1 MATLNEKNVGRKMV
15 KIAPSLLS
23 ADFNNLEHEISRV
36 QDAGADILH
45 LDIMDGHFVPNLTFG
60 LPVIKQIKSL
70 AKIPVD
76 VHLMVTNPEKYLEI
90 LGDWAIEYVS
100 FHQETVFHLHRQVH
114 VLKEKNIKAGIALN
128 PATPVETIY
137 DLTPDLDFVLIMSVN
152 PGFGGQKFLPLV
164 YEKIRKL
171 RKIADEKNPALLIEV
186 DGGINNIIAPELVK
200 TGTDILVAGSYIFGQ
215 KDYQKQIQSLRQ

>member
-1 MATLNEKNVGRKMV
+1 MV

-23 ADFNNLEHEISRV
+23 ADFTNLEHEISRV

-60 LPVIKQIKSL
+60 MPIIRQIKSV

-76 VHLMVTNPEKYLEI
+76 VHLMVTNPQNYLEI
-90 LGDWAIEYVS
+90 LGDWKIDYVS

-114 VLKEKNIKAGIALN
+114 VLKEKNVKAGIALN

-137 DLTPDLDFVLIMSVN
+137 DLIPDLDFVLIMSVN
-152 PGFGGQKFLPLV
+152 PGFGGQKFLTLV

-200 TGTDILVAGSYIFGQ
+200 AGTDILVAGSYIFGQ
-215 KDYQKQIQSLRQ
+215 NDYQKQIQSLRQ

>member
-1 MATLNEKNVGRKMV
+1 MV

-23 ADFNNLEHEISRV
+23 ADFKNLEHEISRV

-60 LPVIKQIKSL
+60 VPIIKQIKSM

-76 VHLMVTNPEKYLEI
+76 VHLMVTNPEKYLKI
-90 LGDWAIEYVS
+90 LGDWSIEYVS

-114 VLKEKNIKAGIALN
+114 VLKEKNVKAGIALN

-137 DLTPDLDFVLIMSVN
+137 DLIPDLDFVLIMSVN
-152 PGFGGQKFLPLV
+152 PGFGGQEFLTLV

-200 TGTDILVAGSYIFGQ
+200 AGTDILVAGSYIFGQ
-215 KDYQKQIQSLRQ
+215 NDYQKQIQSLRQ

>member
-1 MATLNEKNVGRKMV
+1 MI

-23 ADFNNLEHEISRV
+23 ADFTNLKSEISKI

-60 LPVIKQIKSL
+60 LPIIKQIQSV

-76 VHLMVTNPEKYLEI
+76 VHLMVTNPQNYLEI
-90 LGDWAIEYVS
+90 LGDWKIDYVS

-114 VLKEKNIKAGIALN
+114 VLKKKNVKAGIALN

-137 DLTPDLDFVLIMSVN
+137 DLIPDLDFVLIMSVN
-152 PGFGGQKFLPLV
+152 PGFGGQKFLTSA

-171 RKIADEKNPALLIEV
+171 RKIADEKNPGLLIEV
-186 DGGINNIIAPELVK
+186 DGGINNSIAPKLLEA
-200 TGTDILVAGSYIFGQ
+200 GADILVAGSYIFGQ
-215 KDYQKQIQSLRQ
+215 TDYQKQIQSLKQ

>member
-1 MATLNEKNVGRKMV
+1 MV

-23 ADFNNLEHEISRV
+23 ADFTNLEQEISRV

-60 LPVIKQIKSL
+60 MPIIRQIKSV
-70 AKIPVD
+70 AKIAVD
-76 VHLMVTNPEKYLEI
+76 VHLMATNPQNYLEI
-90 LGDWAIEYVS
+90 LGDWKIDYVS

-114 VLKEKNIKAGIALN
+114 VLKEKNVKAGIALN

-137 DLTPDLDFVLIMSVN
+137 DLIPDLDFVLIMSVN
-152 PGFGGQKFLPLV
+152 PGFGGQKFLTLV

-186 DGGINNIIAPELVK
+186 DGGINNTIAPKLIK
-200 TGTDILVAGSYIFGQ
+200 AGTDIVVAGSYIF
-215 KDYQKQIQSLRQ
+215 

>member
-1 MATLNEKNVGRKMV
+1 MV

-90 LGDWAIEYVS
+90 LGDWGIEYVS

>member
-1 MATLNEKNVGRKMV
+1 MV

-23 ADFNNLEHEISRV
+23 ADFTNLEQEISRV

-60 LPVIKQIKSL
+60 MPIIRQIKSV

-76 VHLMVTNPEKYLEI
+76 VHLMVTNPQNYLEI
-90 LGDWAIEYVS
+90 LGDWKIDYVS

-114 VLKEKNIKAGIALN
+114 VLKEKNVKAGIALN
-128 PATPVETIY
+128 PATPIETIY
-137 DLTPDLDFVLIMSVN
+137 DLIPDLDFVLIMSVN
-152 PGFGGQKFLPLV
+152 PGFGGQKFLTLV

-186 DGGINNIIAPELVK
+186 DGGINNTIAPKLIK
-200 TGTDILVAGSYIFGQ
+200 AGTDIVVAGSYIFGQ
-215 KDYQKQIQSLRQ
+215 NDYQKQIQSLRQ

>member
-1 MATLNEKNVGRKMV
+1 MV

-60 LPVIKQIKSL
+60 LPIIKQIKSL

-90 LGDWAIEYVS
+90 LGDWGIEYVS

>member
-1 MATLNEKNVGRKMV
+1 MI

-23 ADFNNLEHEISRV
+23 ADFTNLKSEISKI

-60 LPVIKQIKSL
+60 LPIIKQIKSV

-76 VHLMVTNPEKYLEI
+76 VHLMVTNPQNYLEI
-90 LGDWAIEYVS
+90 LGDWKINYVS

-114 VLKEKNIKAGIALN
+114 VLKGKNVKAGIALN

-137 DLTPDLDFVLIMSVN
+137 NLIPDLDFVLIMSVN
-152 PGFGGQKFLPLV
+152 PGFGGQKFLTSA

-186 DGGINNIIAPELVK
+186 DGGINNSIAPKLLEA
-200 TGTDILVAGSYIFGQ
+200 GADILVAGSYIFGQ
-215 KDYQKQIQSLRQ
+215 TDYQKQIQSLKQ